1 MAQELKYVIR
11 PQLDQGSV
19 KTVRDQLNA
28 LEQTAKQTGT
38 GSGSGTG
45 DKPTKETKELSL
57 ALDALTK
64 RYLENADALLQLRLQ
79 TDGYKAQLSE
89 IQKVKQANNGLTDE
103 QREQEEALRVALKDT
118 NADLAVKTREMIT
131 LQQQNEATGN
141 SYFEMEKR
149 MRALSI
155 QIKSLD
161 TDTHKDEIATLTTE
175 YNGLNTKLKQIDAT
189 MGNNQRNVGD
199 YENSIR
205 SAANAL
211 AIFQGPLGPLAGR
224 LNSVA
229 TVMSRLSKAN
239 KGNAKSFEEMGFWS
253 KLWSVITLRGVI
265 PTMQKSAGATIG
277 KTIAIKSL
285 NAGIIILNGTLRI
298 LRTALKTT
306 GILAVVMAITSLY
319 AWFKRTEEGAEA
331 LRVRMAGV
339 GAIFNV
345 LGDRAS
351 ALGKIIFE
359 AFDDPQQAV
368 KDLWEVIKTN
378 LLNRIKGVGET
389 FKALGRVISASLRLD
404 AEAAKQ
410 AGLDLA
416 NAWLQTLTGVE
427 DVVGKTGE
435 LVDEMRENSA
445 LAKELEE
452 RMNAVLRTERAL
464 GVERAEQNR
473 DLQKARDL
481 ARDLSASFEERLEAL
496 GEIRRSEVAMMEK
509 EMALERERLEV
520 LEEQVKMSDSDAKA
534 KQKVADQQIVI
545 ADLERKH
552 FERSMSLRRDET
564 SIIRQQNDMLLREAR
579 RRIDNVTRET
589 NLRIAE
595 VQREMT
601 KRGQIVEMAERRMTD
616 FTATRIEEERL
627 LREQYEQELRN
638 LYNDRYDAE
647 VHGAEAA
654 ARAKHE
660 VRLREIELE
669 NNLLDA
675 REQRNASRLAI
686 SLQTESI
693 LRQTA
698 LDDELAQLQRRND
711 QLAIIEAE
719 RRALE
724 IEMAENA
731 GMEIFELAKQLKAQ
745 EIGEEE
751 AYEMARLNIRAK
763 YAQRM
768 AEIEQRSAKQVQ
780 ANQREIIDATLALT
794 RNALGAIFGEGKAV
808 ATAQAIIDTLAGMN
822 AALRLPPPLNWINA
836 AAVGA
841 AGFANVRKIQQ
852 TTKNSTSAS
861 EPNMTPPSVST
872 GFGMVDLP
880 GTGGSVL
887 ATQVAGMGGPRPT
900 STSTTIILD
909 GEFDKEALA
918 VKVRQGSNAISSR
931 AISIG
936 A

>member
-189 MGNNQRNVGD
+189 MGNNQRNVGN

-211 AIFQGPLGPLAGR
+211 AVFQGPLGPIAGR
-224 LNSVA
+224 LNAFA
-229 TVMSRLSKAN
+229 T
-239 KGNAKSFEEMGFWS
+239 
-253 KLWSVITLRGVI
+253 TLTRVE
-265 PTMQKSAGATIG
+265 AGA
-277 KTIAIKSL
+277 A
-285 NAGIIILNGTLRI
+285 AGSVK
-298 LRTALKTT
+298 LK
-306 GILAVVMAITSLY
+306 ILAGAMRMVWMAAIPIGVAFSALIN
-319 AWFKRTEEGAEA
+319 FFRRTERGQDA
-331 LRVRMAGV
+331 LAKGMARVRVVIATLAD
-339 GAIFNV
+339 AIIPFGEMLYNAFNNP
-345 LGDRAS
+345 
-351 ALGKIIFE
+351 K
-359 AFDDPQQAV
+359 QAV
-368 KDLWEVIKTN
+368 EDLWEVIKQN
-378 LLNRIKGVGET
+378 LIVR
-389 FKALGRVISASLRLD
+389 F
-404 AEAAKQ
+404 Q
-410 AGLDLA
+410 A
-416 NAWLQTLTGVE
+416 VP
-427 DVVGKTGE
+427 
-435 LVDEMRENSA
+435 
-445 LAKELEE
+445 
-452 RMNAVLRTERAL
+452 RAL
-464 GVERAEQNR
+464 GHFFDFFKNSAYGAGLAVQGIWSKEAREQSKKLFAQAGQDLINFGKVALDVTTGFEDTLGRLANGASNLADKMKENITVTDQLSDRLVAIRNTERELKVLRAEQNR
-473 DLQKARDL
+473 DLQGARDL
-481 ARDLSASFEERLEAL
+481 ARDLSASFEDRLAALAKVRESEIGLIEREL
-496 GEIRRSEVAMMEK
+496 
-509 EMALERERLEV
+509 ALERERLAVIEAQNE
-520 LEEQVKMSDSDAKA
+520 LTENDIEANDAVID
-534 KQKVADQQIVI
+534 QKVLI
-545 ADLERKH
+545 AELEQKH
-552 FERSMSLRRDET
+552 LERSMSLRRDET

-660 VRLREIELE
+660 IQLREVELD

-675 REQRNASRLAI
+675 REQRRNARLQAE
-686 SLQTESI
+686 LENDAI

-698 LDDELAQLQRRND
+698 LNSELAILQRRND
-711 QLAIIEAE
+711 QIGMINAE

-724 IEMAENA
+724 EEQLLEEGHRVQQLTEQLSQQGLKDYEA
-731 GMEIFELAKQLKAQ
+731 FELAKTRISD
-745 EIGEEE
+745 E
-751 AYEMARLNIRAK
+751 
-763 YAQRM
+763 YAQRR
-768 AEIEQRSAKQVQ
+768 AEIEDRY
-780 ANQREIIDATLALT
+780 ANQVEANRREIIDATLALT

-841 AGFANVRKIQQ
+841 AGFANVRRIQQ